1 MSAEAESR
9 KKLQATRGVEDAAA
23 EAADLLKQN
32 SGASPESRL
41 PYTKQD
47 EWDGAITKGLIEDL
61 NVGQFF
67 SQKIYPRAG
76 EGWGNSS
83 LMKIT

>member
-47 EWDGAITKGLIEDL
+47 EWDGAIIKGLIEDL
-61 NVGQFF
+61 NVGQYFLRKF
-67 SQKIYPRAG
+67 IPGRARG
-76 EGWGNSS
+76 GGI
-83 LMKIT
+83 LL

>member
-9 KKLQATRGVEDAAA
+9 KKLQAARGVEDAAA
-23 EAADLLKQN
+23 ELLKQN

-67 SQKIYPRAG
+67 LRKFIP
-76 EGWGNSS
+76 GWARGGGI
-83 LMKIT
+83 LL

>member
-9 KKLQATRGVEDAAA
+9 KKLQAARGVEDAAA

-67 SQKIYPRAG
+67 LRKFIP
-76 EGWGNSS
+76 GWARGGGI
-83 LMKIT
+83 LL